1 MKIIVLI
8 LFFLAVSALL
18 IISNND
24 LALYKQENVEEF
36 SALYVQWLNEIYSN
50 MQTLTGNA
58 VKLDWLPE

>member
-36 SALYVQWLNEIYSN
+36 SALYLQWLNEIYSN
-50 MQTLTGNA
+50 MQVLTGNA

>member
-1 MKIIVLI
+1 MKTMILI
-8 LFFLAVSALL
+8 LFFLAVIALL

-24 LALYKQENVEEF
+24 FSLYKQENVEEF

-50 MQTLTGNA
+50 IQTLTGNA

>member
-1 MKIIVLI
+1 MKTMILI

-24 LALYKQENVEEF
+24 LSLYKQENVEEF

-50 MQTLTGNA
+50 MQNLTGNA
-58 VKLDWLPE
+58 VKLDLLPE

>member
-1 MKIIVLI
+1 MKTMILI

-24 LALYKQENVEEF
+24 LSLYKQENVEEF

-58 VKLDWLPE
+58 VKLDWLPG